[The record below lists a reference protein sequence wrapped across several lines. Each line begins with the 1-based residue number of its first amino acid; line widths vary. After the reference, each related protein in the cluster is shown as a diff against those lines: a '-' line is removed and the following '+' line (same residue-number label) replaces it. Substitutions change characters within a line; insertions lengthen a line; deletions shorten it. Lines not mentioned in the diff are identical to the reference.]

1 MRGGKIMDNFTVSQA
16 STYCRV
22 PRETV
27 INWIDTGRLR
37 VLKNEGGHR
46 LIAKEDLDRVLRD
59 LGFPLPGELKRDR
72 RKKILVVDDDKIIVE
87 TLVQALEEDQ
97 YGYDVYSAA
106 DGFEARLQIA
116 HFKPDLLILDIR
128 MPNIDGYEVCRK
140 IKSTP
145 AGKETKVIV
154 LSAYLD
160 GEAFEQMRTYGAD
173 ACFSKPLQLAQMKC
187 EVAKLLG
194 LEK

>member
-1 MRGGKIMDNFTVSQA
+1 
-16 STYCRV
+16 
-22 PRETV
+22 
-27 INWIDTGRLR
+27 
-37 VLKNEGGHR
+37 
-46 LIAKEDLDRVLRD
+46 
-59 LGFPLPGELKRDR
+59 
-72 RKKILVVDDDKIIVE
+72 
-87 TLVQALEEDQ
+87 
-97 YGYDVYSAA
+97 
-106 DGFEARLQIA
+106 
-116 HFKPDLLILDIR
+116 
-128 MPNIDGYEVCRK
+128 MPNVDGYEVCRQ

-194 LEK
+194 LEKRGAGDR